1 MIPEEKQPAVKRALH
16 EAFGVDEYEEIR
28 PLSGGLSSAMTFK
41 ISVRN
46 KPYLL
51 KIMRKE
57 VISDPA
63 NEFACMRAGAEAGI
77 APRIWYASV
86 EDRLMIS
93 DFVEAKPFPEDMA
106 RRMAGVIR
114 RLHDLP
120 QFERPKM
127 GSYFTAMDGL
137 VRRFQAAKLLPESAT
152 RELYERYGELM
163 KVYPLDEAD
172 MVSSHNDLKPQN
184 IRFDGKQIWLV
195 DWESA
200 FLNDEYVD
208 LAIAANFFVKDEGEE
223 EDYLREYFGEPAGEY
238 RRARFFLVRQAL
250 SMFYAA
256 LLLLEAAR
264 AGLSVDAEMVTAG
277 FWEYHQQ
284 LVADRIDM
292 MKAEA
297 KREYGMVH
305 IREALRNMRTER
317 YEESVAI
324 VGGGNKT

>member
-1 MIPEEKQPAVKRALH
+1 
-16 EAFGVDEYEEIR
+16 
-28 PLSGGLSSAMTFK
+28 
-41 ISVRN
+41 
-46 KPYLL
+46 
-51 KIMRKE
+51 
-57 VISDPA
+57 
-63 NEFACMRAGAEAGI
+63 
-77 APRIWYASV
+77 
-86 EDRLMIS
+86 
-93 DFVEAKPFPEDMA
+93 
-106 RRMAGVIR
+106 
-114 RLHDLP
+114 
-120 QFERPKM
+120 
-127 GSYFTAMDGL
+127 
-137 VRRFQAAKLLPESAT
+137 
-152 RELYERYGELM
+152 
-163 KVYPLDEAD
+163 
-172 MVSSHNDLKPQN
+172 
-184 IRFDGKQIWLV
+184 V